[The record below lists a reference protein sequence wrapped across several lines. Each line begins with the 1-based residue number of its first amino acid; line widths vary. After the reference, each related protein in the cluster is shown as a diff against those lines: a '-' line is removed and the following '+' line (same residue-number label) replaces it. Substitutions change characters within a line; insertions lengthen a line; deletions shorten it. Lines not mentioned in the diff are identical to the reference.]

1 VSGAFVVAVLEGVIR
16 VTEWLAVVF
25 FLFVNGW
32 YAALLVAAVIEML
45 EHRRLS
51 RLENGSRLLS
61 SPLTPTISVIA
72 PAFNE
77 EATIVESLHALFG
90 LHYPNLEIVVVND
103 GSRDRT
109 LDRLRDNFSLRS
121 IHPIYRRLVVTA
133 PVRGLYRS
141 PTHPGLVVVDKEN
154 GGSKADAVNAGFNVA
169 TGHLVCV
176 MDADTLIE
184 PHALQLMVRPFL
196 EDPTVIAVGGTIR
209 IVNGCA
215 VRGGRVVEPRVP
227 HNAWAGFQVVEY
239 LRAFLFGRLGW
250 NRLGGNLIISGGFG
264 LFDREAV
271 LAAGGFMHDAIGEDI
286 ELVTRLRARAAERGL
301 PGRVA
306 FVPDPVAWTEAP
318 DGLRV
323 LGGQR
328 DRWHRGLA
336 DTLLRFRHVLFNP
349 RYGVLGLVI
358 LPYYLI
364 AELAAPIVEGVG
376 LFSLAAAAL
385 LGILNVPF
393 AILFLLVA
401 YGLSAVLTVIT
412 FALEEFTFHRYERMS
427 DRLLLLLYAVFENV
441 GYRQLTV
448 YWRLRG
454 LVKYARGRNEW
465 GTMTRRGFQSPAP
478 GTVGEPVVNRT

>member
-1 VSGAFVVAVLEGVIR
+1 MSALLVAVIEGAIR
-16 VTEWLAVVF
+16 ATEWLAIVF

-32 YAALLVAAVIEML
+32 YLALLVAAVVEMVQY
-45 EHRRLS
+45 RRLS
-51 RLENGSRLLS
+51 RFENVSRLMS
-61 SPLTPTISVIA
+61 SPLTPSISVIA

-109 LDRLRDNFSLRS
+109 LEMLRENFALKP

-141 PTHPGLVVVDKEN
+141 TVHPGLVVVDKEN
-154 GGSKADAVNAGFNVA
+154 GKSKADAANAGLNVA
-169 TGHLVCV
+169 TGDLVCI

-184 PHALQLMVRPFL
+184 PNALQLMVRPFL
-196 EDPTVIAVGGTIR
+196 EDPSVVAVGGTIR
-209 IVNGCA
+209 IVNGSA
-215 VRGGRVVEPRVP
+215 VRGGRVVDARVP
-227 HNAWAGFQVVEY
+227 RNAWAGFQVVEY
-239 LRAFLFGRLGW
+239 FRAFLFGRLGW
-250 NRLGGNLIISGGFG
+250 NRLGGNLIVSGGFG

-271 LAAGGFMHDAIGEDI
+271 LGVGGYRHDAIGEDI
-286 ELVTRLRARAAERGL
+286 ELVTRLRARAYEEGTA
-301 PGRVA
+301 GRVA
-306 FVPDPVAWTEAP
+306 FVPDPVAWTEGP
-318 DGLRV
+318 DTMRI

-336 DTLLRFRHVLFNP
+336 DTLLRFRHALFNP
-349 RYGVLGLVI
+349 RYGVLGLVV

-364 AELAAPIVEGVG
+364 AELAAPVVEGAG
-376 LFSLAAAAL
+376 LLSLAAALL
-385 LGILNVPF
+385 LGIVNVPF

-412 FALEEFTFHRYERMS
+412 FALEEFTFHRYERMG
-427 DRLLLLLYAVFENV
+427 DRALLLLYTILENV

-448 YWRLRG
+448 YWRLLG

-465 GTMTRRGFQSPAP
+465 GTMTRRGFSSPVPATVPSPAANQP
-478 GTVGEPVVNRT
+478 